1 MRDEPMEIAQ
11 QTKLVTAQSKV
22 FTRALSH
29 LDIENSLKALG
40 LFCGVGLTVTLV
52 MASI

>member
-1 MRDEPMEIAQ
+1 MEIAQ

-22 FTRALSH
+22 FTRARSH
-29 LDIENSLKALG
+29 LDIETLKALG
-40 LFCGVGLTVTLV
+40 LFCCVGLTVTLA